1 MSIFLFLDLSAVG
14 ICKSLSGIGKTGK
27 VINLAVMDSNI
38 LVDQEILPSLRKSLI
53 LENSGKIHLNNF
65 TFMPNEKQAFVRK
78 RTELSKKK
86 SIHMAYKYAKKFVKT
101 IDPLNTF
108 LEKDV
113 ELILSEFSKGGFK
126 FGIGPCRGCATAA
139 ILISLA
145 LQKPIY
151 QNVAISECI
160 SQDGKI
166 GPVDAIDKKVKAAV
180 SAGLKTV
187 ILPKENQRDFEEIPP
202 EIRNNIKV
210 VYAETFQDVYD
221 VAFDHTKEDSE
232 SSPKFIRFLKQI
244 RSHLWLPQISLC
256 PI

>member
-1 MSIFLFLDLSAVG
+1 MYIFLFLDLSAVG

-38 LVDQEILPSLRKSLI
+38 LVDQENLSSLRKSLS

-65 TFMPNEKQAFVRK
+65 TFMPNEKQAFVRN

-101 IDPLNTF
+101 IDPSNTF
-108 LEKDV
+108 LEEDV

-151 QNVAISECI
+151 QNVAISGSI
-160 SQDGKI
+160 SPTIFNFTRWQDW
-166 GPVDAIDKKVKAAV
+166 
-180 SAGLKTV
+180 T
-187 ILPKENQRDFEEIPP
+187 
-202 EIRNNIKV
+202 
-210 VYAETFQDVYD
+210 
-221 VAFDHTKEDSE
+221 
-232 SSPKFIRFLKQI
+232 
-244 RSHLWLPQISLC
+244 C
-256 PI
+256 